1 MRWLVLLLLLALG
14 GLQYALWLGPHGI
27 PRRNAL
33 VDAVAAERQRHAA
46 LVERNERLAA
56 EVRDLRE
63 GLEAVEERAR
73 NDIGLIRDGEV
84 FVQIVAPPP
93 PADPTR

>member
-1 MRWLVLLLLLALG
+1 MRWLVTVLLLALVA
-14 GLQYALWLGPHGI
+14 LQYALWIGPHGVA
-27 PRRNAL
+27 RRHSLAA
-33 VDAVAAERQRHAA
+33 AVEAERQQHAR

-84 FVQIVAPPP
+84 FVQMVEPSAATDAAP
-93 PADPTR
+93 